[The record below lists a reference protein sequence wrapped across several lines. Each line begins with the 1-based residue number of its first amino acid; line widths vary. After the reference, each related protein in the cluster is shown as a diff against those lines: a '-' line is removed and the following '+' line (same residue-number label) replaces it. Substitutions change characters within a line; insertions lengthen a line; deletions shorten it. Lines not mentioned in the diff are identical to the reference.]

1 MIRWRAVAHNA
12 PLTGASLE
20 AMNELLIRNLLQK
33 KLPQKELIAKILN
46 FIDDPSMSWEDKRP
60 LFHFLYNIGQDR
72 ALAQALQAC
81 LEKKTRAAFDLLIE
95 ICARGNVQPGE
106 SVLESFFK
114 GVKKQNA
121 FDEILASRGWDKW
134 DSRIQ
139 ATREEWLEHKIEKNR
154 QFKQSLIE
162 KFEFMR
168 AERMT
173 EQAGRELKRL
183 IQLYPED
190 EQLQEMHKSF
200 EVDWAREV
208 LSSHM
213 SRLQGEAL
221 ERTRTQHSTQEE
233 EMLKCFLA
241 EGEKLAFERRD
252 FAFDLAVAFWFM
264 EDYNRALEI
273 LAYAPPG
280 LSSEW
285 MRAEGLFEAR
295 RFVEALE
302 QLNLLEVKYVEDPES
317 IFAVSYLRAQCL
329 HELGQ
334 HATALEILQSIVRVR
349 AQYRSAHALILKWT
363 SGASWE

>member
-1 MIRWRAVAHNA
+1 
-12 PLTGASLE
+12 
-20 AMNELLIRNLLQK
+20 MNELQIRSLLQK
-33 KLPQKELIAKILN
+33 KLPQKELIAKVLEL
-46 FIDDPSMSWEDKRP
+46 IDDPSISWEDKRP

-72 ALAQALQAC
+72 AVAEALKSSFK
-81 LEKKTRAAFDLLIE
+81 EKSRAAFDLLIE
-95 ICARGNVQPGE
+95 ICARANVQPSD

-114 GVKKQNA
+114 GLKKQSA
-121 FDEILASRGWDKW
+121 FDEILAARGWDKW
-134 DSRIQ
+134 DARIA

-154 QFKQSLIE
+154 QFKLSLIE

-183 IQLYPED
+183 LQLYPED

-200 EVDWAREV
+200 EEDWAREV

-221 ERTRTQHSTQEE
+221 ERTRTQHSTSDE
-233 EMLKCFLA
+233 EMLKSFLA
-241 EGEKLAFERRD
+241 AGEKLCFERRD

-285 MRAEGLFEAR
+285 MRAETLFEAR

-302 QLNLLEVKYVEDPES
+302 QLNLLEVKYVDDPES
-317 IFAVSYLRAQCL
+317 VFAVSYLRAQCL

-349 AQYRSAHALILKWT
+349 SQYRSAHALILKWT

>member
-1 MIRWRAVAHNA
+1 M
-12 PLTGASLE
+12 PPTGAPLE
-20 AMNELLIRNLLQK
+20 AMNELQIRSLLQK
-33 KLPQKELIAKILN
+33 KMPQKELVAKVLELLE
-46 FIDDPSMSWEDKRP
+46 DPSISWEDKRP

-72 ALAQALQAC
+72 AVGQALQFTFA
-81 LEKKTRAAFDLLIE
+81 KKTRAAFDLMIE
-95 ICARGNVQPGE
+95 ICARANVQPNE
-106 SVLESFFK
+106 SVLESLFK
-114 GVKKQNA
+114 GIKKQGA
-121 FDEILASRGWDKW
+121 FDEIMVARGWDKW
-134 DSRIQ
+134 DARIE
-139 ATREEWLEHKIEKNR
+139 ATRQEWLEHKIEKNR
-154 QFKQSLIE
+154 QFKRSLIE

-183 IQLYPED
+183 LQLYPED
-190 EQLQEMHKSF
+190 QQLQEMQKSF

-221 ERTRTQHSTQEE
+221 ERTRTQPSTADE
-233 EMLKCFLA
+233 EMLKAFLT
-241 EGEKLAFERRD
+241 EGEKIAYAHRD
-252 FAFDLAVAFWFM
+252 FALDLAVAFWFM

-285 MRAEGLFEAR
+285 MRAETLFEAR

-302 QLNLLEVKYVEDPES
+302 QLSLLEVKYVDDPES
-317 IFAVSYLRAQCL
+317 VFAVSYLRAQCL